1 MNRQCNNR
9 CCRNCRRMQGEGNR
23 CNECDTRRDTSC
35 NSSCNTNFDMNC
47 NRRCGNE
54 EAVEVVSREEYV
66 MAVEEAYCQRFRR
79 VVDQYN
85 HLEHCADKSF
95 DQAFTELTQALE
107 HFENGMDY
115 SNEYMKI
122 HEKIDGMLG
131 QFGDMNSGCSQCR
144 RNTTCSCENLR
155 EEFQDM
161 VNDLIA
167 LQEEANNHTLEAI
180 RTLEEAKELDKCI
193 HDLRIKMEKECFPR
207 C

>member
-9 CCRNCRRMQGEGNR
+9 CGRNCRRMQGEGNR
-23 CNECDTRRDTSC
+23 YNECDSRRNTSC
-35 NSSCNTNFDMNC
+35 HTDCDMDYNT
-47 NRRCGNE
+47 RCGNE
-54 EAVEVVSREEYV
+54 EEIEIEVVSRKEYE

-95 DQAFTELTQALE
+95 DQGFTELTQALE

-115 SNEYMKI
+115 SSEYMKI
-122 HEKIDGMLG
+122 HEKIHGMLG
-131 QFGDMNSGCSQCR
+131 QFDQMNSGCAQCR

-155 EEFQDM
+155 DELQEM
-161 VNDLIA
+161 VDDLMA
-167 LQEEANNHTLEAI
+167 LQEQANNHTLEAL

-193 HDLRIKMEKECFPR
+193 HDLRIKMEKECYPR